1 MNDTASSTVRPGSG
15 QMFDGIAERYDLLN
29 RVLSLGI
36 DQGWRRKT
44 VAALELS
51 GPCRV
56 LDVATGT
63 ADLALG
69 IAHKLPEAE
78 VVGIDPS
85 TGMLGIGAQKVRRA
99 GLSDRV
105 QLDAGTVEALPYD
118 DASFDGVTIAFGIR
132 NAVDRKQG
140 LSEMARVTRPGGRV
154 AILELGEPEEG
165 LLRGL
170 ARFHIR
176 TVVPRLGGFLSGNQ
190 EYRYLQS
197 SIAAFPS
204 RAEFRQ
210 MVQDAGLTRVEAIP
224 LTFGA
229 ANLFVGTVP

>member
-1 MNDTASSTVRPGSG
+1 MNNAAPAPVRPGSG
-15 QMFDGIAERYDLLN
+15 QMFDGIAERYDFLN

-44 VAALELS
+44 VAALQLS
-51 GPCRV
+51 GACRV

-69 IAHKLPEAE
+69 IARKLPESQ

-85 TGMLGIGAQKVRRA
+85 RKMLAIGAQKVERA
-99 GLSDRV
+99 GFSDRV
-105 QLDAGTVEALPYD
+105 HLDTGTVEALPYD

-132 NAVDRKQG
+132 NAVDRAKG
-140 LSEMARVTRPGGRV
+140 LAEMARVTRPGGRL

-176 TVVPRLGGFLSGNQ
+176 TVVPAVGGWLSGNR

-197 SIAAFPS
+197 SIAAFPP

-210 MVQDAGLTRVEAIP
+210 MMQDVGLINVEATA

-229 ANLFVGTVP
+229 ANLFVGTAP